1 MIPIRNPN
9 GYGSVYKLSGKRRR
23 PFVASITTGQDELT
37 GKQKRQILGYYAT
50 RKEAMQALADYNTNG
65 IVIKIGRAHV

>member
-1 MIPIRNPN
+1 MNGFIFMRNPN

-37 GKQKRQILGYYAT
+37 GKTKTANFRLLCHTQRSNASLG
-50 RKEAMQALADYNTNG
+50 RLQHQRHSN
-65 IVIKIGRAHV
+65 